1 MAKPVLG
8 KSVRSDWFLL
18 GRDFARR
25 TVSME
30 TVQDVYFCFGV
41 KPATSKFA
49 ITTAKKKVWTLSF
62 FIAKLPEKAKKI
74 EILLSFQR
82 WMKKTN
88 ILRASS
94 VLSWTSGNFWLR
106 NWNGHY
112 RKSGGHR
119 RFYQPTE
126 KCKHKQEDGYW
137 YEHSSPL
144 HGSYWYEKWEN
155 WKLTWVRAWPPFVE
169 IFLERTQEKWRRV
182 RASNSFQFLVKY
194 TGILKWE
201 EISI

>member
-1 MAKPVLG
+1 MHINKGNPLFAREPTRNSRGTHQRGLSFNIVYYSFLRTLVCGLFIGPFFFLVPTQYRQLCRLPKTRLIRGIYYMAKPVLG

-30 TVQDVYFCFGV
+30 TVQDVYFCLGV

-94 VLSWTSGNFWLR
+94 VLS
-106 NWNGHY
+106 
-112 RKSGGHR
+112 
-119 RFYQPTE
+119 
-126 KCKHKQEDGYW
+126 
-137 YEHSSPL
+137 
-144 HGSYWYEKWEN
+144 
-155 WKLTWVRAWPPFVE
+155 
-169 IFLERTQEKWRRV
+169 
-182 RASNSFQFLVKY
+182 
-194 TGILKWE
+194 
-201 EISI
+201 

>member
-1 MAKPVLG
+1 MQATETRLIRGIYYMAKPVLG

-18 GRDFARR
+18 GRDFAVR

-74 EILLSFQR
+74 EILLRFQR

-94 VLSWTSGNFWLR
+94 VSSWTSGNFWFR
-106 NWNGHY
+106 NWHGDY

-126 KCKHKQEDGYW
+126 KCKHKQEKGYW
-137 YEHSSPL
+137 YD
-144 HGSYWYEKWEN
+144 K
-155 WKLTWVRAWPPFVE
+155 KTFVE
-169 IFLERTQEKWRRV
+169 F
-182 RASNSFQFLVKY
+182 
-194 TGILKWE
+194 
-201 EISI
+201 